1 MKFKKILPTQSP
13 LGWII
18 AAGVVAVA
26 ASPEARKKI
35 RQLAVKGTA
44 AVLGLTDEIRNKVQG
59 LRAPGQQDKHVFDFS
74 SFAGTGMKQPEQP
87 DKKPQNEPDFFGTA
101 AEEIK
106 ETEKPIIQ
114 TQISF
119 SPDGELKMEQG
130 KTDDPS
136 ADEAFKGE
144 DTDEKREDQS

>member
-44 AVLGLTDEIRNKVQG
+44 AVLGLTDEIRSKVQG
-59 LRAPGQQDKHVFDFS
+59 LRSPGQQEKHVFDFS

-87 DKKPQNEPDFFGTA
+87 EKKNA
-101 AEEIK
+101 K
-106 ETEKPIIQ
+106 
-114 TQISF
+114 
-119 SPDGELKMEQG
+119 
-130 KTDDPS
+130 
-136 ADEAFKGE
+136 
-144 DTDEKREDQS
+144 